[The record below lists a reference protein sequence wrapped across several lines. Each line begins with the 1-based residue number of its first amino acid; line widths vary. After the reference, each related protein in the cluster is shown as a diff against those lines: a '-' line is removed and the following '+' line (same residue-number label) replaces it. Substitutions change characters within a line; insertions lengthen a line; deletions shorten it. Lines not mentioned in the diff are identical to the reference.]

1 MSIPTP
7 QRTNKLRIIPILGL
21 FFSLAAVVM
30 ACGSTTDN
38 TGTTTSGS
46 SSTSTGSTSTT
57 QHFKVGDQVKVGS
70 TWVVTVNSAKT
81 HGPTDIDQPKS
92 GDTYL
97 VVDVTFKNVSSS
109 EQNLS
114 TLLQL
119 SLKDSTGQKYDETIT
134 TFANQPPDG
143 KVAAGDVARGQV
155 VYEVPSAQKAFTL
168 AFESDIVSSG
178 QVLWDINL

>member
-1 MSIPTP
+1 MPTP
-7 QRTNKLRIIPILGL
+7 TRSRANKLRIIPILGL

-38 TGTTTSGS
+38 VGTSTTGS
-46 SSTSTGSTSTT
+46 SSASTSSA

-81 HGPTDIDQPKS
+81 HGPTDMDQPKS

-97 VVDVTFKNVSSS
+97 VLDVTFKNVTSS

-134 TFANQPPDG
+134 TFASQSPDG
-143 KVAAGDVARGQV
+143 KVAAGDLARGQV
-155 VYEVPSAQKAFTL
+155 VYEVPSAQKSFTL